1 MRKVT
6 ASVQLATSVRIAN
19 VWLLRDGARTFLV
32 DTSHPVERL
41 LLRASLW
48 RSGIRRRGD
57 LDGVILTHRH
67 SDHAGNAR
75 WLRDTFD
82 APVFCHRDDAPFLD
96 GKTRP
101 GRLATSARWL
111 HEHILTRFE
120 DRFPARCP
128 VDDVWDDGP
137 WRHGIRSIAVPGH
150 TEGSSMLYH
159 EPSRTLFSGDAILAG
174 PAPLRAFE
182 RLRLAVPGFS
192 LDAGRCHDE
201 VRRYLRDMPP
211 TDTLCSGHG
220 PAVRDNVERKLGQLL
235 SDRR

>member
-6 ASVQLATSVRIAN
+6 ASVRLATNCRVAN
-19 VWLLRDGARTFLV
+19 VWLLHDGERTFLV
-32 DTSHPVERL
+32 DTTHPVERL
-41 LLRASLW
+41 PLRWSLW
-48 RSGIRRRGD
+48 RAGIRAKGD
-57 LDGVILTHRH
+57 LAGVILTHRH

-82 APVFCHRDDAPFLD
+82 APVFCHRDDAPFLSGD
-96 GKTRP
+96 SQP
-101 GRLATSARWL
+101 PALAPSARML
-111 HEHILTRFE
+111 HERILTRVE
-120 DRFPARCP
+120 DRFPSRCP

-137 WRHGIRSIAVPGH
+137 WKYGIRSIAVPGH

-192 LDAGRCHDE
+192 LDADRCHAE
-201 VRRYLRDMPP
+201 VRRYLRQLPA

-220 PAVRDNVERKLGQLL
+220 PAIRDAVESKLKSLL
-235 SDRR
+235 